1 MSETMYGIEARMRE
15 VEMRQQSAA
24 HRARRGHP
32 TPPTGP
38 SRHRL
43 AERLRRVADRIDS

>member
-1 MSETMYGIEARMRE
+1 MRE

-24 HRARRGHP
+24 DRARRGHSA
-32 TPPTGP
+32 PPTGP

>member
-1 MSETMYGIEARMRE
+1 MSETMFGVEARMRE

-24 HRARRGHP
+24 HRARRRHF
-32 TPPTGP
+32 TPPTDP

>member
-1 MSETMYGIEARMRE
+1 MSETMFGIEARMRE

-24 HRARRGHP
+24 HRARRRQP